1 MKVRIGYGLG
11 TAAGGGGRQHFLDL
25 VDGLERHRFDS
36 LWLSERITGVAPD
49 PLVGLAVA
57 AGRTERLKLGTSVL
71 VLPGR
76 NPAVLAE
83 ELASLDVLSGGR
95 LLPAFGLGVVDPF
108 EQQAFGVRREERAA
122 WFDEALPLI
131 RRLWTEDEVDHAGPR
146 FTYTGLSVRPK
157 PVQQPPEVWLG
168 GRVPSELRRTGRL
181 GEGWLPSFCT
191 PDEAAAGRKIV
202 EEAAD
207 RAGRW
212 MDPEHFGAL
221 VVYTRGPLP
230 DRLSRAL
237 AARRPGIDPGELVAS
252 GLPALRRRL
261 EAFIDRGFSKLVVVP
276 AVEPERWA
284 DELAEVA
291 DQVLGLQIPAQ
302 AT

>member
-1 MKVRIGYGLG
+1 
-11 TAAGGGGRQHFLDL
+11 
-25 VDGLERHRFDS
+25 
-36 LWLSERITGVAPD
+36 
-49 PLVGLAVA
+49 
-57 AGRTERLKLGTSVL
+57 VL

-76 NPAVLAE
+76 NPAVLAK

-95 LLPAFGLGVVDPF
+95 LLPAFGLGVAEPH

-131 RRLWTEDEVDHAGPR
+131 RRMWTEDAIDHDGSR
-146 FTYTGLSVRPK
+146 FAYSGLTIQPK
-157 PVQQPPEVWLG
+157 PVQHPPDVWLG

-181 GEGWLPSFCT
+181 GDGWLPSFCT

-212 MDPEHFGAL
+212 IDPEHFGAL
-221 VVYTRGPLP
+221 VVYSRGPLP
-230 DRLSRAL
+230 DRLTQAL
-237 AARRPGIDPGELVAS
+237 AARRPDVDPGDLVLS

-261 EAFIDRGFSKLVVVP
+261 EAFIDRGFSKLVVLP
-276 AVEPERWA
+276 AVEPDRWA
-284 DELAEVA
+284 DELEEVA
-291 DQVLGLQIPAQ
+291 RHVLSLQDPARVS
-302 AT
+302 